1 MENNLIDISQAI
13 HFKWEKN
20 PGHATT
26 QKVDFK
32 RGKDVVN
39 ATCPLPHAYAVYILN
54 KWHH

>member
-20 PGHATT
+20 PRHATT

-54 KWHH
+54 KWRH